1 MDFVYIYFYG
11 SDWEDTIIFLSQ
23 EDAIKESI
31 NNPTNRIE
39 VFSKTIHASGYTP
52 TYDYY
57 INGKLI
63 QSQ

>member
-11 SDWEDTIIFLSQ
+11 NDWEDTIIFLLE

-31 NNPTNRIE
+31 DNPTHRVEI
-39 VFSKTIHASGYTP
+39 FSKKDNTSRYTP
-52 TYDYY
+52 TYNYY

-63 QSQ
+63 KCQ